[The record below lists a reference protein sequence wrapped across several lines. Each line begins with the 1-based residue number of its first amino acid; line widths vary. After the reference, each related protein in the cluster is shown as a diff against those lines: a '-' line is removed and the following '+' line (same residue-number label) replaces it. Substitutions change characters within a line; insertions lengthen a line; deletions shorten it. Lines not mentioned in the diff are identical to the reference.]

1 MKQLLKSIALA
12 IAFPTAAMAQ
22 QSTPIFQSEH
32 FSLYAN
38 KIVQEKNEAKAISP
52 LQLNSN
58 YKSPLEGRMSRRI
71 SFKFAINGLDNEQ
84 GFGID
89 HHLVLLPKNNKVE
102 SIVYIFGEKDSQK
115 AVIPAGVSDVLEPNT
130 ELTLRLDMR
139 HVLASFKEK
148 GFYQTHDGSQ
158 IAASDFK
165 GVWVAG
171 NAQPLN
177 WDFGQPELQKHLQL
191 QDPDGDGIYQIKLV
205 FNKVEKPLK
214 PLPIPSRTVKA
225 DLSKFPQYQ
234 SPQLLS
240 DALYNM
246 SLEEMQQNIRAD
258 GALMAGAKWEGV
270 WTRDVSYSIILALA
284 IADPEAA
291 KRSLMQKLTADW
303 RIIQDT
309 GTGGSWPIS
318 SDRMIWALAAWEI
331 YKVTGDKAW
340 LSQAYSII
348 QNSVKADL
356 ATLANPQTGLF
367 YGESSFMDWREQ
379 SYPAWADPRDIY
391 KSQCLSTNIIHYQ
404 TYKVLASIAFE
415 KGDTLLNQYN
425 KIADSLQRSINT
437 HLWNPK
443 TGYYG
448 QYLYGRNYL
457 SLSPRS
463 EALGEALAILSG
475 VAPQDKQASIIQNTP
490 VMEYGV
496 PCMYPQVAE
505 QSPYH
510 NDAVWP
516 FVQAYYM
523 WAAADLKQ
531 GKAVEHSIASIYR
544 QAALFLTN
552 KENLV
557 ASTGD
562 YLGTAINSDRQLWSV
577 AANLSVVY
585 RVFFG
590 LRFNSDQLYFA
601 PIVPKAWA
609 GTRTLK
615 GLKYCK
621 STLNITVKGFG
632 SKIKTIT
639 MDGKSL
645 PRPELDN
652 TLQGT
657 HNIVIELDNTDV
669 PKGSQNIVKPLTSP
683 ATPHVLRNGKQI
695 VWAAVPEATEYQV
708 FINGKKVATQTQTS
722 YNLDGDGEYQ
732 VLAVA
737 KGADSFLSEPISNY
751 EARNF
756 FVQKYAGGA
765 LDIQFKVE
773 KDGIYWL
780 DFFYANGNGPINTD
794 NKCAIRSVLVDGA
807 RQGAAVFPQR
817 GSNDWTS
824 KGFSNALPV
833 KLTEG
838 QHTLRL
844 ELQLT
849 DANMNE
855 SQINEAHIEYLRV
868 SQ

>member
-1 MKQLLKSIALA
+1 MKHFIFATTLWACSAMI
-12 IAFPTAAMAQ
+12 TMAQ
-22 QSTPIFQSEH
+22 NTPIFQTET
-32 FSLYAN
+32 FSIYAN
-38 KIVQEKNEAKAISP
+38 KVIQGKNVAQALTP
-52 LQLNSN
+52 LQLTST

-89 HHLVLLPKNNKVE
+89 HHLVLLPKNGKVQ
-102 SIVYIFGEKDSQK
+102 SNVYTFGQKDLEKAS
-115 AVIPAGVSDVLEPNT
+115 IPAGVADVLEPNT

-139 HVLASFKEK
+139 HVLTSFKER
-148 GFYQTHDGSQ
+148 GFYQIHDGSQ
-158 IAASDFK
+158 IKASDFQ

-177 WDFGQPELQKHLQL
+177 WDFGQPTLQKHLQL
-191 QDPDGDGIYQIKLV
+191 QDTDGDGIYEIKLI
-205 FNKVEKPLK
+205 FNKIEKSLK
-214 PLPIPSRTVKA
+214 PVPVPSRTVKA
-225 DLSKFPQYQ
+225 NLSQYPQYQ
-234 SPQLLS
+234 SPQVLS

-246 SLEEMQQNIRAD
+246 SLEEMQQNIRED
-258 GALMAGAKWEGV
+258 GTLMAGAKWEGV
-270 WTRDVSYSIILALA
+270 WTRDVSYSVILALA

-291 KRSLMQKLTADW
+291 KRSLMQKVTVDG

-309 GTGGSWPIS
+309 GTGGSWPVS
-318 SDRMIWALAAWEI
+318 SDRMIWAIAAWEI
-331 YKVTGDKAW
+331 YKVTGDKNW

-348 QNSVKADL
+348 KNSVNSDI
-356 ATLANPQTGLF
+356 ATLSNPQTGLF

-379 SYPAWADPRDIY
+379 SYPTWADPRDIY

-404 TYKVLASIAFE
+404 TYTILASMAFE
-415 KGDTLLNQYN
+415 HIDTMSVHYR
-425 KIADSLQRSINT
+425 KVADSLQRSINT
-437 HLWNPK
+437 HLWNTQK
-443 TGYYG
+443 GYYG
-448 QYLYGRNYL
+448 QYLYGRNYP

-463 EALGEALAILSG
+463 EALGEALSILFG

-490 VMEYGV
+490 MMEYGV

-516 FVQAYYM
+516 FVQAYFM

-531 GKAVEHSIASIYR
+531 GKAIEHSIASIYR

-552 KENLV
+552 KENFV

-585 RVFFG
+585 RVFLG
-590 LRFNSDQLYFA
+590 LRFNSDQLQFM

-632 SKIKTIT
+632 AKIKTIT
-639 MDGKSL
+639 MDGKTLSH
-645 PRPELDN
+645 PELDN
-652 TLQGT
+652 TISGT
-657 HNIVIELDNTDV
+657 HDIVIELDNVEV
-669 PKGSQNIVKPLTSP
+669 PTGSQTMVKPLTSP
-683 ATPHVLRNGKQI
+683 TTPNVLRNGKQI

-708 FINGKKVATQTQTS
+708 FINGQKVATQTTTS
-722 YNLDGDGEYQ
+722 YNIDGDGEYQ

-737 KGADSFLSEPISNY
+737 KGAESFLSEPVSNY

-756 FVQKYAGGA
+756 FVQKYAGGV
-765 LDIQFKVE
+765 LEIKFKVE
-773 KDGIYWL
+773 KDDTYWL

-794 NKCAIRSVLVDGA
+794 NKCAIRSLLVDGTQ
-807 RQGAAVFPQR
+807 QGATVFPQR
-817 GSNDWTS
+817 GTNDWIS
-824 KGFSNALPV
+824 KGFSNALAV
-833 KLTEG
+833 QLTKGE
-838 QHTLRL
+838 HIIRL
-844 ELQLT
+844 ELQQT

-855 SQINEAHIEYLRV
+855 GQINEAYIEYLRV
-868 SQ
+868 SW